1 MQYVSHMPHSRRA
14 LAVPLAT
21 AVLGAGVAT
30 ATFALVNIEDQPVVP
45 SQTPAA
51 QSAPSNGSA
60 AQRYDGGPEEGAAV
74 QSIRP
79 EPIKSGASSSANVP
93 GTRYDGGPEEGTRG
107 VIPQE
112 PASPSSGSDTFGAR
126 P

>member
-1 MQYVSHMPHSRRA
+1 MQHVSHMPHSRRA
-14 LAVPLAT
+14 LAIPLAA

-30 ATFALVNIEDQPVVP
+30 TTFALVNIEDQPILSSP
-45 SQTPAA
+45 APAA

-60 AQRYDGGPEEGAAV
+60 ALRYDGGPQEGAA
-74 QSIRP
+74 QQNIRP
-79 EPIKSGASSSANVP
+79 EPVRSGASSSANVP

-107 VIPQE
+107 VTPQQ
-112 PASPSSGSDTFGAR
+112 PAAQPSGSDTFGAR